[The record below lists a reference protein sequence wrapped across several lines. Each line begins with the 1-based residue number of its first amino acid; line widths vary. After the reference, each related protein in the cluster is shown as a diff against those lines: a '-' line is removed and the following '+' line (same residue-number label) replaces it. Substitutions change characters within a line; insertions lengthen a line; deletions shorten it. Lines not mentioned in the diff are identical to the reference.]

1 MYLRR
6 GEKSMDIKGVISKVE
21 YWVAT
26 LVVLLVYTRFLNN
39 WLILGAFY
47 LVPDLAAVGFGL
59 SPRIG
64 QTAYNTTHTL
74 IGPLCLLLLGLILPV
89 QQSIKNSFMSL
100 SLIWLCHITVDRGIG
115 WGLFPRD

>member
-1 MYLRR
+1 
-6 GEKSMDIKGVISKVE
+6 MDIKGVISKVE

-39 WLILGAFY
+39 WLIFGAFY

-64 QTAYNTTHTL
+64 QTAYNTTHT
-74 IGPLCLLLLGLILPV
+74 
-89 QQSIKNSFMSL
+89 
-100 SLIWLCHITVDRGIG
+100 
-115 WGLFPRD
+115 